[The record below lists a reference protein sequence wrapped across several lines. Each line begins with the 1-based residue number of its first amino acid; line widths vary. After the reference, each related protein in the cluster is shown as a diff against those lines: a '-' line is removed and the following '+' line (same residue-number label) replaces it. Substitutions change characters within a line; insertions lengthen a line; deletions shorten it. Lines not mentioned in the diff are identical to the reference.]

1 MLLDTNVLVR
11 HLTGQPPGQAR
22 RATAFLR
29 TAEQLDVPDLI
40 AAELVSVLESVHE
53 RPRVEVAALVR
64 AVLAFGAVRTADER
78 RLLRAVELYELHRV
92 DFAEAYLAARA
103 EDSDGRVAS
112 FDRGLD
118 RVTAIQGIE
127 P

>member
-29 TAEQLDVPDLI
+29 GAGRLLVPDLI
-40 AAELVSVLESVHE
+40 IAELVYVLESVYE
-53 RPRVEVAALVR
+53 RSRPEVAALVR
-64 AVLAFGAVRTADER
+64 AVLAFGPVETADEL
-78 RLLRAVELYELHRV
+78 LLRAVELYEVHRI
-92 DFAEAYLAARA
+92 DFAEAYVAATA
-103 EDSDGRVAS
+103 EQADGRVAS

-118 RVTAIQGIE
+118 RVKTVKRIE

>member
-22 RATAFLR
+22 PATAFLR
-29 TAEQLDVPDLI
+29 GARRLLVPDLI
-40 AAELVSVLESVHE
+40 IAELVSVLESVYE
-53 RPRVEVAALVR
+53 RPRPEVAALVR
-64 AVLAFGAVRTADER
+64 AVLAFGPVETADELL
-78 RLLRAVELYELHRV
+78 LLRAVELYEVHRI
-92 DFAEAYLAARA
+92 DFAEAYLAATA
-103 EDSDGRVAS
+103 EQADGRVAS

-118 RVTAIQGIE
+118 RVKTVERIE

>member
-29 TAEQLDVPDLI
+29 GAGRLLVPDLI
-40 AAELVSVLESVHE
+40 IAELVYVLESVYE
-53 RPRVEVAALVR
+53 RPRPEVAALVR
-64 AVLAFGAVRTADER
+64 AVLAFGPVETADELL
-78 RLLRAVELYELHRV
+78 LLRTVELYEVHRI
-92 DFAEAYLAARA
+92 DFAEAYLAATA
-103 EDSDGRVAS
+103 EQADGRVAS

-118 RVTAIQGIE
+118 RVKTAQRIE

>member
-29 TAEQLDVPDLI
+29 GAGRLLVPDLI
-40 AAELVSVLESVHE
+40 IAELVYVLESVYE
-53 RPRVEVAALVR
+53 RPRPDVAALVR
-64 AVLAFGAVRTADER
+64 AVLAFGPVETADELL
-78 RLLRAVELYELHRV
+78 LLRAVELYEVHRI
-92 DFAEAYLAARA
+92 DFAEAYLAATA
-103 EDSDGRVAS
+103 EQADGRVAS

-118 RVTAIQGIE
+118 RVKTVKRIG